1 MKKSPYCAE
10 EIQDEAIKYRYCGSD
25 LNAPG
30 AEAKQEV
37 VFSHEAS
44 RYMVG
49 FTRSDEPVYGVWD
62 AQVDIVI
69 LCRSVVVA

>member
-1 MKKSPYCAE
+1 MKKCPYCAE
-10 EIQDEAIKYRYCGSD
+10 EIQDEAIKCRYCGSD

-44 RYMVG
+44 PRAG
-49 FTRSDEPVYGVWD
+49 PGKPGLRDRKSP
-62 AQVDIVI
+62 
-69 LCRSVVVA
+69 

>member
-1 MKKSPYCAE
+1 VFSAE
-10 EIQDEAIKYRYCGSD
+10 EIQAIKCRYCGSD

-30 AEAKQEV
+30 AEAKQEGP
-37 VFSHEAS
+37 SS
-44 RYMVG
+44 R
-49 FTRSDEPVYGVWD
+49 TRIALHGRLHALPRAGVRVWD

>member
-1 MKKSPYCAE
+1 MDRSVKKSPYCAE

-37 VFSHEAS
+37 VFSHEGS
-44 RYMVG
+44 R
-49 FTRSDEPVYGVWD
+49 
-62 AQVDIVI
+62 
-69 LCRSVVVA
+69 